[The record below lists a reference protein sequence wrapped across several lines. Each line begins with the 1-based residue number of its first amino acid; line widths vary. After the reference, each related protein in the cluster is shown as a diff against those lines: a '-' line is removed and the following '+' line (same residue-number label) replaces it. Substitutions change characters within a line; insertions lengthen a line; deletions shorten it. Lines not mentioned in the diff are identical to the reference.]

1 MEIHFTK
8 RDKRS
13 FAGCRYLLNVI
24 LDQFVDCKFIKHYYT
39 QFTVHR
45 LVQNYFS
52 YHIFLKSGGILCP
65 PTIMAT
71 AVFTENHDL
80 ITVPLVA
87 KIGKRS
93 NGHLHWDAVEAWWK
107 NFDQI

>member
-1 MEIHFTK
+1 MP
-8 RDKRS
+8 
-13 FAGCRYLLNVI
+13 
-24 LDQFVDCKFIKHYYT
+24 
-39 QFTVHR
+39 
-45 LVQNYFS
+45 
-52 YHIFLKSGGILCP
+52 P

-93 NGHLHWDAVEAWWK
+93 NGRLHWDAVEAWCN